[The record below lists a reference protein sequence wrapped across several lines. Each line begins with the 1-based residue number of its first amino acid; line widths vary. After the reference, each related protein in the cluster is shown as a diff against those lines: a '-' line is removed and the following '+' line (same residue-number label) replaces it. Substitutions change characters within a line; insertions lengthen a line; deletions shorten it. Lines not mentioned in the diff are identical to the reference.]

1 MWSVGAYFVVF
12 VIPVSLTGVSI
23 VLYIAEKHKK
33 REKKSGGG
41 GTINETFHFITINCI
56 PSVYGRYWIFLFKE
70 AEQP

>member
-12 VIPVSLTGVSI
+12 VIPVALTGVSI
-23 VLYIAEKHKK
+23 VLYIAEKHK
-33 REKKSGGG
+33 RG
-41 GTINETFHFITINCI
+41 GTINETFHFNTINCI

>member
-12 VIPVSLTGVSI
+12 VIPVALTGVSI

-33 REKKSGGG
+33 GGG
-41 GTINETFHFITINCI
+41 GTINETFHFNTINCI